1 MELLYFHMFRNGK
14 WDLNGR
20 SDQVN
25 SKHVPDGNGYPPHET
40 LRKIKIIMSNSYERQ

>member
-14 WDLNGR
+14 WELNGT

-25 SKHVPDGNGYPPHET
+25 SKHTPDGNGYPPQET
-40 LRKIKIIMSNSYERQ
+40 LRKIKIIISNSCERQ